1 MVRRVFSGKPSDRSA
16 IHTIR
21 PERILAL
28 GFVLV
33 IVLGTILLMLPISAL
48 NRQSVGLHKALFTA
62 TSAVCVTGLV
72 VVDTGTTYT
81 FFGRMIILALI
92 QVGGLGFMIFATL
105 VMIALGRRIS
115 LRSRVLI
122 RESMNTTG
130 LSGLIRLIQWFTL
143 MAFGFEMLGA
153 VVLSTRFIPLYG
165 WGRGIE
171 FAVFHAVSAF
181 CNAGFDLFGGYQSLA
196 GFYSDPVIVFTI
208 MSLIVLGGLGFF
220 VLLEMYQNRMRFQKF
235 SLHTKLVLVITASL
249 ILIGLFLILLF
260 EWNNPDTL
268 GGMTIFDK
276 FMNGL
281 FQSVTFRT
289 AGYAT
294 INQATLTDSSKLIGI
309 ILMFIGAS
317 PASTGG
323 GVKTTTLGVLL
334 LLVVSVV
341 RANDSVVVFGKQI
354 ASNVFKRALAIV
366 LISMLIIIIC
376 AISMSLAERNSHQK
390 MIDLL
395 FEATSAFGTVGLSS
409 ANTQN
414 LSVLSQML
422 LIPVMFFGRVGP
434 LTLAFALA
442 NKMEHN
448 AKNRL
453 HFPEERPMIG

>member
-1 MVRRVFSGKPSDRSA
+1 MVRRIFSLKPSDRSVTQA
-16 IHTIR
+16 IR

-28 GFVLV
+28 GFFLV
-33 IVLGTILLMLPISAL
+33 IVLGSVLLSLPISSL
-48 NRQSVGLHKALFTA
+48 NRQSVGMQKALFTA

-81 FFGRMIILALI
+81 FFGRMVILVLI

-143 MAFGFEMLGA
+143 MAFGFELLGA
-153 VVLSTRFIPLYG
+153 LVLSIRFIPIFG
-165 WGRGIE
+165 WGKGIE
-171 FAVFHAVSAF
+171 NAVFHAISAF

-196 GFYSDPVIVFTI
+196 NFSNDPVVVFTI
-208 MSLIVLGGLGFF
+208 MTLIVLGGLGFF
-220 VLLEMYQNRMRFQKF
+220 VLLEMYQSRMRFQKF
-235 SLHTKLVLVITASL
+235 SLHTKLVLVITATL
-249 ILIGLFLILLF
+249 IILGFLLMILF
-260 EWNNPDTL
+260 EWDNPNTL
-268 GGMTIFDK
+268 GRMPFFDK
-276 FMNGL
+276 LMNGL

-289 AGYAT
+289 AGYST
-294 INQATLTDSSKLIGI
+294 INQAALTDSSKLIGI

-323 GVKTTTLGVLL
+323 GVKTTTMGVLL

-354 ASNVFKRALAIV
+354 AANVFKRALAIV
-366 LISMLIIIIC
+366 LISMFIVISC
-376 AISMSLAERNSHQK
+376 AIALSLAERNSGQK

-395 FEATSAFGTVGLSS
+395 FESASAFGTVGLSS

-414 LSVLSQML
+414 LSRLSQIL

-434 LTLAFALA
+434 LTLAVALA